1 MYLAYTAPHWPLHAL
16 PEDIE
21 KYKDT
26 YKVGWEAIRNA
37 RYERQK
43 QLGVFPGNG

>member
-1 MYLAYTAPHWPLHAL
+1 MEENRAKNLAALTVPL

-37 RYERQK
+37 R
-43 QLGVFPGNG
+43 